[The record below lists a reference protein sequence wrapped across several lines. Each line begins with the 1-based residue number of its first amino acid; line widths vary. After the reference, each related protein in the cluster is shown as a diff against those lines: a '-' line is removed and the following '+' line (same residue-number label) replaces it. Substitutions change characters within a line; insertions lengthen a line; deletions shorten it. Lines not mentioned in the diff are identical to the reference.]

1 MNQRTGKERVA
12 CLRCS
17 GRGDEHDLL
26 AKLRPSD
33 SSTRDAR
40 LRDYRRRYKRD
51 VGVLTVN
58 EAVPDP
64 GVLPPKAGPGSGRT
78 PAVSPEAL
86 YRRWC
91 GRQGGRRPNIGRL
104 DRAIEAVNFM
114 ADAGAFDGDRYWW
127 PFEYEVPFRMA
138 RGAALRHK
146 ADAGS
151 AAARRARPFRW
162 GLPGG
167 SSSAGG
173 FPARPALLPSGWRG
187 FGAFDW
193 YARAG
198 RRGRRCCSASPGRP
212 R

>member
-1 MNQRTGKERVA
+1 MRFIEYLLHDLIGEPNDAGHWDCPWCRSPGSLFPRVDRRTGKERVG
-12 CLRCS
+12 CLNCS
-17 GRGDEHDLL
+17 DRLGDEHDLL

-33 SSTRDAR
+33 ASTRDAR

-64 GVLPPKAGPGSGRT
+64 GDLPPKAGPGPGRT

-91 GRQGGRRPNIGRL
+91 GRQGGRPHDIDRL
-104 DRAIEAVNFM
+104 DRAIEAVNLM

-138 RGAALRHK
+138 RGAAVRHQ
-146 ADAGS
+146 G
-151 AAARRARPFRW
+151 
-162 GLPGG
+162 
-167 SSSAGG
+167 
-173 FPARPALLPSGWRG
+173 
-187 FGAFDW
+187 
-193 YARAG
+193 
-198 RRGRRCCSASPGRP
+198 
-212 R
+212 